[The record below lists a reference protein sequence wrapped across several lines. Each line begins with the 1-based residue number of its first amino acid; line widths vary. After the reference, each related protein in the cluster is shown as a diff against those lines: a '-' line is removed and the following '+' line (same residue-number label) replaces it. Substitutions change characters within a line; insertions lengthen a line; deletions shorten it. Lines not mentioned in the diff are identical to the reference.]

1 MYVDVGLDL
10 TQKTV
15 LCPFAVLDLVLE
27 RKLFAIVFYFFGDG
41 FLGDIGVDLLDV
53 LNGTMSTSSRK
64 LYASLTASFSLFLS
78 QLIRNPLKV

>member
-10 TQKTV
+10 AQQTV
-15 LCPFAVLDLVLE
+15 VCPFAVLDLVLE
-27 RKLFAIVFYFFGDG
+27 RQLFAIVLYFFGDG

-53 LNGTMSTSSRK
+53 LYGIMSTSSRK